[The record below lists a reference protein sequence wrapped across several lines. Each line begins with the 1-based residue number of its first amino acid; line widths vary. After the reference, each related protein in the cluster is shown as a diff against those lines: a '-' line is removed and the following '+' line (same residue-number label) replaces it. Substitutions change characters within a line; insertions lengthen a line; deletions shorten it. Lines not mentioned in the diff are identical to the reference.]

1 MILVH
6 HPNSSTVQVLKQ
18 RCIEASFITMLRR
31 RGPTDQGTT
40 NSHLGSLFMYF
51 EILHNQ
57 VLSSSTNLM
66 KRPGRL
72 VFSQTISLLPET
84 PRDSRKQSYTKAR
97 ALLEHDFHIIHKIH
111 KRPVPFLVQNVEARI

>member
-1 MILVH
+1 
-6 HPNSSTVQVLKQ
+6 
-18 RCIEASFITMLRR
+18 MLRR

-40 NSHLGSLFMYF
+40 NSHLGSLFMYY

-97 ALLEHDFHIIHKIH
+97 ALLEHDFHKIH
-111 KRPVPFLVQNVEARI
+111 KRRVPFLVQNVEARI